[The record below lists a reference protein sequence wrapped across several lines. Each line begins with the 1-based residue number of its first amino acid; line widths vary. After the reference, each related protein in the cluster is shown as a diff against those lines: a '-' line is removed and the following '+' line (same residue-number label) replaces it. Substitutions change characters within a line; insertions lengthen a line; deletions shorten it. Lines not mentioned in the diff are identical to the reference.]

1 MPPPTTMARRWRW
14 YRRCRATSFVPVVLV
29 AFLTLLGT
37 PALAQT
43 TEEEEGSFY
52 IRTYSPNEG
61 THCTVGPYVEGQGEV
76 GPYGWFCVPSNIKYS
91 YSEYDPT
98 VIDETGG
105 TADETEVD
113 ECAAC
118 ATCRDDCARGN
129 QTETEYEACVRT
141 NAAVCIP
148 DDCHDDQ
155 QRLKMEACKQPFE
168 LCVAKFHE
176 FLASDAKAST
186 GYVYEFYVSS
196 ATGDDDGTGSRTD
209 PWKTLARA
217 KNMANFLKN
226 ANGGSLAKPVQV
238 WVREDSTW
246 NPSSELET
254 GRYASITWT

>member
-1 MPPPTTMARRWRW
+1 MR
-14 YRRCRATSFVPVVLV
+14 FVPIVVVVVLV
-29 AFLTLLGT
+29 GFVTLHGGT

-52 IRTYSPNEG
+52 IRTYSPNED

-105 TADETEVD
+105 TADATEVD
-113 ECAAC
+113 ECGAC
-118 ATCRDDCARGN
+118 AACRDDCVRVN
-129 QTETEYEACVRT
+129 QTETEYETCVRT

-186 GYVYEFYVSS
+186 GYVYEWDGVEDRSVEDARPGEEYGEFSKKCQRRFARQARASVG
-196 ATGDDDGTGSRTD
+196 ARGLHVEPIERARDGTLRQHHVD
-209 PWKTLARA
+209 AVARSII
-217 KNMANFLKN
+217 NDSVFC
-226 ANGGSLAKPVQV
+226 SKPSPL
-238 WVREDSTW
+238 D
-246 NPSSELET
+246 
-254 GRYASITWT
+254 A